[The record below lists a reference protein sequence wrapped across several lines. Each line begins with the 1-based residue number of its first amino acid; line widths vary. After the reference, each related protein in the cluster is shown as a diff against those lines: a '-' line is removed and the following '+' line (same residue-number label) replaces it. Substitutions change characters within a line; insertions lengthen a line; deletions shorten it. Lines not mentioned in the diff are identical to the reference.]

1 MPLEHWKTMA
11 SNARIPP
18 EPTAASTLAETKKY
32 FDYMRKQQESITI
45 RDLIGYWGARGR
57 GRNMVETVNADLTKM
72 GFEIDPPIDTGT
84 LDTRVKI
91 RNATASSKQADPDDH
106 LLTLARIPAASF
118 ALANRDDPAL
128 PGLVEPSTPVDDA
141 TAMML
146 RYDYSQLLVV
156 DDVTQRNLI
165 GVVSWKSYGSAR
177 LRREE
182 PRYVADILM
191 PATPVDLHS
200 DLFSNVGP
208 VVKYDFVAVTYQGK
222 LAGIVTAT
230 DLTEQFE
237 DLAVPFLAVGRCER
251 ELKRVARAKF
261 TGINAK
267 DIDSAML
274 GKLQK
279 MYAEHWD
286 DLGWSISKD
295 EFNAWIDSV
304 RELRNKVAHFDD
316 KDLDL
321 RPAVRT
327 VHQLAAWLRGVRTE
341 GSAPANPTT

>member
-1 MPLEHWKTMA
+1 MTTTPTA
-11 SNARIPP
+11 PP
-18 EPTAASTLAETKKY
+18 EPTAASSLAETKKY
-32 FDYMRKQQESITI
+32 FDYLRKRQESITV

-57 GRNMVETVNADLTKM
+57 GRNLVETVTADLNKM
-72 GFEIDPPIDTGT
+72 GFEVDPPIDTGT

-91 RNATASSKQADPDDH
+91 RNASASSQYSDPDDH

-118 ALANRDDPAL
+118 ALANQDDPAL
-128 PGLVEPSTPVDDA
+128 PGLVEPSTPVEDA

-156 DDVTQRNLI
+156 DDVTRRNLV

-177 LRREE
+177 LRHEE
-182 PRYVADILM
+182 PRTVADILL

-237 DLAVPFLAVGRCER
+237 DLAVPFLAIGRCER

-261 TGINAK
+261 TGVSRN
-267 DIDSAML
+267 DIDDAML
-274 GKLQK
+274 GRLQQ
-279 MYAEHWD
+279 MYVKHWN
-286 DLGWSISKD
+286 DLGWAISRE
-295 EFNAWIDSV
+295 EFNSWINSI

-316 KDLDL
+316 KDQDL
-321 RPAVRT
+321 RPAVRS
-327 VHQLAAWLRGVRTE
+327 VHQLAAWLRGVRTPGE
-341 GSAPANPTT
+341 SATLANVSAGDA

>member
-1 MPLEHWKTMA
+1 MA
-11 SNARIPP
+11 STPSAPS
-18 EPTAASTLAETKKY
+18 EPTAASSLADTKKY
-32 FDYMRKQQESITI
+32 FDYMRKRQETI
-45 RDLIGYWGARGR
+45 SVRDLIGYWGARGR
-57 GRNMVETVNADLTKM
+57 GRNVVEMVTADLIKM
-72 GFEIDPPIDTGT
+72 GFEVDPPIDTGT
-84 LDTRVKI
+84 LDTRVRI
-91 RNATASSKQADPDDH
+91 RNASASSQYADLDDH

-118 ALANRDDPAL
+118 ALANQDNPAL

-156 DDVTQRNLI
+156 DDVTRRNLV

-182 PRYVADILM
+182 PLTVADIML

-237 DLAVPFLAVGRCER
+237 DLAVPFLAIGRCER

-261 TGINAK
+261 AAVDPK
-267 DIDSAML
+267 EIDNAML
-274 GKLQK
+274 GRLQQ
-279 MYAEHWD
+279 MYVKHWD
-286 DLGWSISKD
+286 DLGWSISRD
-295 EFNAWIDSV
+295 EFNAWIDSI

-327 VHQLAAWLRGVRTE
+327 VHQLAAWLRGVRTQSD
-341 GSAPANPTT
+341 SAAITDVSASEA

>member
-1 MPLEHWKTMA
+1 MTRTTPSST
-11 SNARIPP
+11 
-18 EPTAASTLAETKKY
+18 EPTQGTSLKERRAFFDDLRKRQASI
-32 FDYMRKQQESITI
+32 SI
-45 RDLIGYWGARGR
+45 RELIGHWGARGR
-57 GRNMVETVNADLTKM
+57 GRNLIAAVSEDLNGM
-72 GFEIDPPIDTGT
+72 GFEVDPPLDTGT
-84 LDTRVKI
+84 LDTRVSI
-91 RNATASSKQADPDDH
+91 RNATSVTALTEPDDH

-128 PGLVEPSTPVDDA
+128 PGLVEPGTPLADA

-156 DDVTQRNLI
+156 DDVARRNLV
-165 GVVSWKSYGSAR
+165 GVVSWKAYGSAR
-177 LRREE
+177 LRRED
-182 PRYVADILM
+182 PQTVADILQ

-261 TGINAK
+261 TAVSDE
-267 DIDSAML
+267 DIDRAML
-274 GKLQK
+274 GQLQR
-279 MYAEHWD
+279 MYDAHWE
-286 DLGWSISKD
+286 DLGWSISR
-295 EFNAWIDSV
+295 EAFNAWIDST

-316 KDLDL
+316 KDQDL
-321 RPAVRT
+321 KSSVRT
-327 VHQLAAWLRGVRTE
+327 VHQLASWLRGIRT
-341 GSAPANPTT
+341 